1 MKEMTEIICGI
12 PNETVEETTTSSI
25 QLSNKENEKQYRKH
39 NCYNKIHVGNFG
51 KSLNEKSL
59 KLLFQPFGEINL
71 LTVNKSGTSNAHAYI
86 GYRQLSMAEKAVKMM
101 NNHEIKEI
109 TGESYCLSVRL
120 SSDMI
125 KHNYRSSNYHNKKP
139 PTICVKNLNDKI
151 SINELREMFGKVG
164 KILSVNVVQKSPKE
178 KTVLAF
184 VSYNSAASMKEAHT
198 KFNDLYFMGEKIN
211 VVIQR

>member
-1 MKEMTEIICGI
+1 MVTHEITDETQKEIES
-12 PNETVEETTTSSI
+12 TTNLTQNY

-39 NCYNKIHVGNFG
+39 NSYNKIHVANFG
-51 KSLNEKSL
+51 KALNEKSL

-71 LTVNKSGTSNAHAYI
+71 LNVIKLGTSDAHAYI
-86 GYRQLSMAEKAVKMM
+86 GYRQLSMAEKAVKIM

-109 TGESYCLSVRL
+109 TGESYCLNVRL

-125 KHNYRSSNYHNKKP
+125 KHNYRSSNYHNNKP
-139 PTICVKNLNDKI
+139 QTICVRNLNDKI

-164 KILSVNVVQKSPKE
+164 KILSVNVVQKYPNYR
-178 KTVLAF
+178 TVLAF
-184 VSYNSAASMKEAHT
+184 VTYNSAASTKEAQS